1 MQTWWSEVSAVLA
14 NKKALEGL
22 KGDRHKCLL
31 SCIDTFI
38 TLQVRD
44 LLQRTLSSIIE
55 VYKTSVSSMCQAPVM
70 KVVVVVSNGKLTLC
84 PLPETLQAS
93 ICSIVAE
100 INKSMK
106 DIPTVA
112 NWLAEGSNHSTH
124 ETLCI
129 GLPKDIMENGVNK
142 LKKILFPHFQDLYE
156 LVHYY
161 ASKYEFLVNGEAE
174 KQVNTFMREDHKFQ
188 EIYEFVEYFQ
198 QIKQEIQDL
207 HENDYLLLFFVNLS
221 GLKESLRMATEQ
233 WAETLTEVL
242 YKIHREENLGIQAE
256 YKKIEERVTRKPQS
270 TEEMLE
276 LNDYVDEIKDTVVPK
291 LQEKV
296 EASGKRLLYLL
307 DIYMFSSSDLDLNS
321 DVLSWPAK
329 VEPLLNSILRVL
341 DTSKISFEEHLI
353 SVTENVTV
361 DLERLAQRVKEF
373 EDYGDLDLMPQY
385 TQEIRQFQ
393 RRLKDVHQTIEWIN
407 QEEVLFKFP
416 VTSYPDFD
424 TINDALDPYSTLF
437 SLVLKWQKSEK
448 KWMEGSFLDLNAEAI
463 EADVEIFTRETFILQ
478 KKFKNQLKTSRV
490 TQTAH
495 NDKTEEAPVEKLP
508 APLKICQYLL
518 DSIEKFKVGGH

>member
-1 MQTWWSEVSAVLA
+1 MDLFLPHTDAVLMR
-14 NKKALEGL
+14 KEKSLT
-22 KGDRHKCLL
+22 HC
-31 SCIDTFI
+31 S
-38 TLQVRD
+38 VRD

-156 LVHYY
+156 LKHQQSPHQVDDELGLLLASILGQLPTFALSLVPWLVYS
-161 ASKYEFLVNGEAE
+161 SKYEFLVNGEAE

-198 QIKQEIQDL
+198 QIKQEVQDL

-221 GLKESLRMATEQ
+221 GLKESLRMAAEQ

-242 YKIHREENLGIQAE
+242 YKIHREENLRIQAE

-291 LQEKV
+291 LQKKV
-296 EASGKRLLYLL
+296 E
-307 DIYMFSSSDLDLNS
+307 
-321 DVLSWPAK
+321 
-329 VEPLLNSILRVL
+329 
-341 DTSKISFEEHLI
+341 
-353 SVTENVTV
+353 V
-361 DLERLAQRVKEF
+361 DCAIF
-373 EDYGDLDLMPQY
+373 
-385 TQEIRQFQ
+385 IC
-393 RRLKDVHQTIEWIN
+393 
-407 QEEVLFKFP
+407 LF
-416 VTSYPDFD
+416 
-424 TINDALDPYSTLF
+424 L
-437 SLVLKWQKSEK
+437 
-448 KWMEGSFLDLNAEAI
+448 
-463 EADVEIFTRETFILQ
+463 
-478 KKFKNQLKTSRV
+478 
-490 TQTAH
+490 
-495 NDKTEEAPVEKLP
+495 
-508 APLKICQYLL
+508 
-518 DSIEKFKVGGH
+518 